1 MISLVLAKQDL
12 CNVFNYLKWNVGD
25 NSLTN
30 CVKKSCNWHLTKM
43 VFCVFL
49 FINFLIGFALKNTNH
64 YNLNIVTIFPLLIC
78 WFIQHGWFLFLA
90 PVMAFHIYFLE
101 ISVMLLPW
109 SWSLKEKLKESP
121 LN

>member
-12 CNVFNYLKWNVGD
+12 CNVFNYLKQNVGD
-25 NSLTN
+25 NSMTN
-30 CVKKSCNWHLTKM
+30 CVKKACDWHLIKM
-43 VFCVFL
+43 GFCVLL
-49 FINFLIGFALKNTNH
+49 FINFLIGFAMKNINH
-64 YNLNIVTIFPLLIC
+64 YNLNIVTILPLMVC
-78 WFIQHGWFLFLA
+78 WFIQNGWFLA

-101 ISVMLLPW
+101 ISLMLLPW